1 MPEGTAE
8 FFERLGRTGHQPLLE
23 KATGRIRFE
32 LVNGKQTERWLVAI
46 DEGDIAVSRK
56 SGQTDCSVRSSK
68 ALFDDIVAG
77 RENALAAVLRGALE
91 VDGDPELLML
101 FQRILPGPPANGSA
115 S

>member
-1 MPEGTAE
+1 MPEATAE
-8 FFERLGRTGHQPLLE
+8 FFERLGRTGHEPLLE

-56 SGQTDCSVRSSK
+56 AGQTDCNVRSSK
-68 ALFDDIVAG
+68 ALFAEIVAG
-77 RENALAAVLRGALE
+77 RENALAAVLRGAIE

-101 FQRILPGPPANGSA
+101 FQRILPGPPENGSA